1 MIFGKVYF
9 NSYNNTLQ
17 IAECLNCRGKIIW
30 NNLINI
36 LALLPAVMYLGINL
50 GGGASNLVIGLAR
63 TAQEAFSGEFF
74 GLRSW
79 SKAVAYYTANIVP
92 LMLNWGN
99 KTPNH
104 KLSLILDKLDI

>member
-1 MIFGKVYF
+1 MLDKHVYGVGVRRV
-9 NSYNNTLQ
+9 SV
-17 IAECLNCRGKIIW
+17 GKIVY

-36 LALLPAVMYLGINL
+36 LALLPAVMYLGKNL
-50 GGGASNLVIGLAR
+50 GGGVSNLVIGISR
-63 TAQEAFSGEFF
+63 TGIEAFSGEFF

-99 KTPNH
+99 NTPNH
-104 KLSLILDKLDI
+104 RLSLILDRLDI